1 MYCHFRSPKQ
11 SPRRSPGYT
20 RRDKSLSASNS
31 EEESDQYAISTDD
44 ELLQR
49 KPKQNNYQRLEKREN
64 QVHSRSPTIDKSYT
78 LVPNLILVLI
88 LVASL
93 IGILIYNYW
102 STPNPTPNAIH
113 KELYQTF
120 REIEKHFDKQDA
132 DFWRSIR
139 VNIEEITA
147 LKKPSTIIFLY
158 ENNAKSTI
166 KAILNEVANAALCD
180 LTECQ
185 NEPVLI
191 QGSSLNSSNFIDN
204 YGILISTFRE
214 PLTKNG
220 VLIVENL
227 EQVPGKAAQAFHN
240 FCDDY
245 DPVVDKA
252 LILFT
257 LKVEKLPIN
266 EHPPSYLRRLLS
278 KVWSDIKME
287 DKFNPLFSRIS
298 GTILLVRPE

>member
-1 MYCHFRSPKQ
+1 MEKQ
-11 SPRRSPGYT
+11 
-20 RRDKSLSASNS
+20 
-31 EEESDQYAISTDD
+31 
-44 ELLQR
+44 
-49 KPKQNNYQRLEKREN
+49 EN
-64 QVHSRSPTIDKSYT
+64 QVHSRSSNIDKSNS
-78 LVPNLILVLI
+78 LVPNLKILVL
-88 LVASL
+88 VMSL
-93 IGILIYNYW
+93 LGILIYYNYW
-102 STPNPTPNAIH
+102 LSLNPNPNATY
-113 KELYQTF
+113 KQLYQTF
-120 REIEKHFDKQDA
+120 RRIEKHFDKQDV

-158 ENNAKSTI
+158 ENNAKGTM

-180 LTECQ
+180 LTECE
-185 NEPVLI
+185 NEPILI
-191 QGSSLNSSNFIDN
+191 PGSSLNSSNFIDN
-204 YGILISTFRE
+204 YGIMISMYRE
-214 PLTKNG
+214 PLKKNG

-257 LKVEKLPIN
+257 LKVDKLPVN
-266 EHPPSYLRRLLS
+266 EYPPAYVRKVLS
-278 KVWSDIKME
+278 KVWSDIKIE

>member
-1 MYCHFRSPKQ
+1 M
-11 SPRRSPGYT
+11 
-20 RRDKSLSASNS
+20 
-31 EEESDQYAISTDD
+31 
-44 ELLQR
+44 
-49 KPKQNNYQRLEKREN
+49 
-64 QVHSRSPTIDKSYT
+64 
-78 LVPNLILVLI
+78 VLI
-88 LVASL
+88 GFLSFFA
-93 IGILIYNYW
+93 ILLCYTYW
-102 STPNPTPNAIH
+102 ITPNPSPNDKH
-113 KELYQTF
+113 KVLYQTF
-120 REIEKHFDKQDA
+120 RRIEKNFNKQDV

-158 ENNAKSTI
+158 ENNAKSTM
-166 KAILNEVANAALCD
+166 KEILNEVANAALCE
-180 LTECQ
+180 LTECK
-185 NEPVLI
+185 NEPILI
-191 QGSSLNSSNFIDN
+191 PGSSLNSSNFIDN
-204 YGILISTFRE
+204 YGILISTYRG

-227 EQVPGKAAQAFHN
+227 ERVPGKAAQAFHN

-257 LKVEKLPIN
+257 LKVDKLPSN
-266 EHPPSYLRRLLS
+266 EYPPSYLRKVLS

-298 GTILLVRPE
+298 GTVLLVRPE